1 MRCGRLGARHIAPK
15 IHQRDTC
22 VSQTKDDI
30 QLQVWKDL
38 ALSKQLLANEI
49 IKALDLDSTCT
60 AADLKSSLN
69 KLIDRARHADDS
81 IRESRKRAD
90 ESMNEIRNQ
99 LKISEKARKAAED
112 AINDTVSKATAA
124 ENALNIGREQNS
136 DALKKARD
144 DLARKDRE
152 LKAINSAL
160 ADTPENVVKKLK
172 TLKKQKLDENTARKA
187 AESSVRTL
195 KKEKKELDEKLE
207 ERKTILEQSGKLVE
221 QYRELRTVAAA
232 NLEKLTEASD
242 DAPEQL
248 PEQDDK
254 LLEGIE
260 MAATVE
266 KDD

>member
-1 MRCGRLGARHIAPK
+1 
-15 IHQRDTC
+15 

-60 AADLKSSLN
+60 AADLKASLN

-90 ESMNEIRNQ
+90 ESINELRNE
-99 LKISEKARKAAED
+99 LKVSEKARKVAED
-112 AINDTVSKATAA
+112 AIDETVAKSQAA
-124 ENALNIGREQNS
+124 ENALTVGREQNA
-136 DALKKARD
+136 DAIKKAKD
-144 DLARKDRE
+144 ELARKERE

-187 AESSVRTL
+187 AESSVRAL

-207 ERKTILEQSGKLVE
+207 ERKTLLEQCSSLVE
-221 QYRELRTVAAA
+221 HYRELRTVAET
-232 NLEKLTEASD
+232 NLEKLNELSEETAEK
-242 DAPEQL
+242 L

>member
-1 MRCGRLGARHIAPK
+1 M
-15 IHQRDTC
+15 
-22 VSQTKDDI
+22 SQTNDDI

-81 IRESRKRAD
+81 IRESRKRAE
-90 ESMNEIRNQ
+90 ESINQ
-99 LKISEKARKAAED
+99 LRMELKKSDKLRKTAED

-124 ENALNIGREQNS
+124 ENALNVGREQNS
-136 DALKKARD
+136 GALKKAKEE
-144 DLARKDRE
+144 LARKERE

-172 TLKKQKLDENTARKA
+172 TLKKQKLDENTARKT

-207 ERKTILEQSGKLVE
+207 ERKTTLEQSAKLVE
-221 QYRELRTVAAA
+221 HYRELRTAAA
-232 NLEKLTEASD
+232 TNLEKLTELSD
-242 DAPEQL
+242 ETPEAL

-266 KDD
+266 KED

>member
-1 MRCGRLGARHIAPK
+1 MIESAPAVSSTK
-15 IHQRDTC
+15 IYQRDTC

-69 KLIDRARHADDS
+69 KLIDRARHADES
-81 IRESRKRAD
+81 IRETRKRAD
-90 ESMNEIRNQ
+90 ESLNELRKE
-99 LKISEKARKAAED
+99 LKVSDKARKAAED
-112 AINDTVSKATAA
+112 AIADTIAKKEAA
-124 ENALNIGREQNS
+124 ENALSVGRENNS
-136 DALKKARD
+136 EALKKAKE

-172 TLKKQKLDENTARKA
+172 ALKKQKMEENTARKT
-187 AESSVRTL
+187 AENSVRTL

-207 ERKTILEQSGKLVE
+207 ERKALLEQSGKLVE
-221 QYRELRTVAAA
+221 HYRELRTAAES
-232 NLEKLTEASD
+232 NLEKLTALADEAP
-242 DAPEQL
+242 DAL

-266 KDD
+266 KDDD

>member
-1 MRCGRLGARHIAPK
+1 M
-15 IHQRDTC
+15 
-22 VSQTKDDI
+22 SQTKDDI

-60 AADLKSSLN
+60 AADLKASLN

-90 ESMNEIRNQ
+90 ESINELRNE
-99 LKISEKARKAAED
+99 LKASEKARKVAED
-112 AINDTVSKATAA
+112 SIDETVARSQAA
-124 ENALNIGREQNS
+124 ENALSVGREQNAE
-136 DALKKARD
+136 ALKKAKD
-144 DLARKDRE
+144 ELARKDRE
-152 LKAINSAL
+152 LKAINTAL

-187 AESSVRTL
+187 AENSVRTL

-207 ERKTILEQSGKLVE
+207 ERKTLLEQCGNLVE
-221 QYRELRTVAAA
+221 HYRELRTVSET
-232 NLEKLTEASD
+232 NLEKLTELSE
-242 DAPEQL
+242 DAAEKL

>member
-1 MRCGRLGARHIAPK
+1 M
-15 IHQRDTC
+15 
-22 VSQTKDDI
+22 SQTKDDI

-60 AADLKSSLN
+60 AADLKASLN

-90 ESMNEIRNQ
+90 ESINELRNE
-99 LKISEKARKAAED
+99 LKASEKARKVAED
-112 AINDTVSKATAA
+112 SIDETVARSQAA
-124 ENALNIGREQNS
+124 ENALSVGREQNAE
-136 DALKKARD
+136 ALKKAKD
-144 DLARKDRE
+144 ELARKDRE
-152 LKAINSAL
+152 LKAINTAL

-187 AESSVRTL
+187 AENSVRTL

-207 ERKTILEQSGKLVE
+207 ERKTLLEQCASLVE
-221 QYRELRTVAAA
+221 HYRELRTVSET
-232 NLEKLTEASD
+232 NLEKLNELSE
-242 DAPEQL
+242 DAAEKL